1 MKKRML
7 AFAAALLMLLTF
19 TVSAFAYTALPLK
32 FVIDP
37 VEPETTAAVPT
48 RAAKFADFLSALQ
61 NLWHQ
66 YGLVIIIVLVILC
79 VIIAITISEKEQE
92 KKRQAELDKQPKKNH
107 EK

>member
-1 MKKRML
+1 ML

-19 TVSAFAYTALPLK
+19 TVSAFATALPLK
-32 FVIDP
+32 FEIDP
-37 VEPETTAAVPT
+37 IEPETTAAVPT
-48 RAAKFADFLSALQ
+48 RAAKFADFLSVLQ

-92 KKRQAELDKQPKKNH
+92 KKRQAERDKQPKKNH